1 MQAQPGRQMA
11 CCIQN
16 HQWKGQLWH
25 VKGPGVLVHLRPWA
39 PAVDSDEVSCTD
51 QLHFDE
57 VLGRGAVDDR
67 HERVR
72 LCRAEA
78 DRQSV
83 DVRIRPLGVVEREL
97 D

>member
-1 MQAQPGRQMA
+1 MFKTT
-11 CCIQN
+11 N
-16 HQWKGQLWH
+16 EKGNFGTSRALASLSTCLR
-25 VKGPGVLVHLRPWA
+25 GPS
-39 PAVDSDEVSCTD
+39 AVDSDDVSCTD
-51 QLHFDE
+51 QLDFDE

-72 LCRAEA
+72 LCRPEA